1 MKKSN
6 DGRLSILWAVALTS
20 KEVLKMP
27 REHEDYRNNIEQL
40 NRLYPDKEML
50 NETEVMKIMGF
61 KSRDTAKKHIQFT
74 NHRISKAAL
83 ARIMC
88 GN

>member
-1 MKKSN
+1 
-6 DGRLSILWAVALTS
+6 
-20 KEVLKMP
+20 MP

-50 NETEVMKIMGF
+50 TVQEVTKIMGY
-61 KSRDTAKKHIQFT
+61 RCVDTTRKHVPFT
-74 NHRISKAAL
+74 NHRVSKATL

-88 GN
+88 GREVKS

>member
-1 MKKSN
+1 
-6 DGRLSILWAVALTS
+6 
-20 KEVLKMP
+20 MP

-74 NHRISKAAL
+74 NHRISKVAL